1 MANGWGKQ
9 WKQWQILFS
18 WAPKSLGTETA
29 ATKLK
34 DTCSLEEIYNKPRQH
49 IKKQRHHLANKGPY
63 SQSFGFSSSH
73 VQMWKLV
80 HKEGWVPK
88 NWWFQIAVLE
98 KTLQSALDIKE
109 MEPVN
114 PLGNQA
120 WIFTGW
126 IDDEPEYFSYLM
138 RRTNSLKKT
147 LMLGKIE
154 GKRRSGWQRMR
165 WLDSITDLIDT
176 DLSKL
181 QEIVKDRRACIL
193 QSMGSQSQTRLSNW
207 TELNWSD
214 LAHTPWYQ
222 Q

>member
-1 MANGWGKQ
+1 MV
-9 WKQWQILFS
+9 
-18 WAPKSLGTETA
+18 
-29 ATKLK
+29 
-34 DTCSLEEIYNKPRQH
+34 
-49 IKKQRHHLANKGPY
+49 
-63 SQSFGFSSSH
+63 FSSSR
-73 VQMWKLV
+73 VWMWELI
-80 HKEGWVPK
+80 HKEGWALKHCCFCIVM
-88 NWWFQIAVLE
+88 LE

-165 WLDSITDLIDT
+165 WLDSITNSMDMS
-176 DLSKL
+176 LSRFW
-181 QEIVKDRRACIL
+181 ETMKDRDAWHAAVHGIIKSRTQLSDWTTTMANHLINSEVICLIVTPASSL
-193 QSMGSQSQTRLSNW
+193 EQSNPVITNL
-207 TELNWSD
+207 LFV
-214 LAHTPWYQ
+214 
-222 Q
+222 